1 MSNWYKCI
9 ALSIGSTFRT
19 LEQLIEQLRR
29 HTLLFGMLRAIL
41 PLLGLF
47 AAFGLHAQTPYRIP
61 VVVHVIHLD
70 GPENIS
76 DAQIRNGIEILTRN
90 YRKQNPDTVE
100 IVTSFQPIAADME
113 VEFELARLDPDGNC
127 TSGINRIRSAFTT
140 TGTHNVKSLIHWP
153 REKYLNIYIVRNA
166 AGLAG
171 HALMPFQADS
181 IPAKD
186 GIVVQGSY
194 FGNTGTS
201 NDLRSVVLSHELGHY
216 LNLYHIWG
224 GNNVPE
230 FYYLPVGQ
238 QDNCDIGDEVDDT
251 PETVGWSNC
260 NLNGTS
266 CDGELDNVQ
275 NFMDYAYCARMF
287 TEGQKQR
294 VHAALNSP
302 LAQRNNLWTGANL
315 SATGLGSAPVLCA
328 ADFNATRRTVC
339 TTETLQF
346 FDGSYHGA
354 TEWSWQLGGG
364 QSSTQQN
371 PGLSYSTSGIFDVT
385 LTASNGSDQVS
396 LTKTRFMRVLPA
408 TGQLLPYMEGFEAA
422 NDLTGTQLFE
432 ECEGSTCF
440 SVAEGPAATGVR
452 SMRLENGASGLR
464 YAVSTPR
471 LDMTQTPNPVL
482 RFRYAFAQ
490 RDTANTDQLLVRISR
505 DCGRTWL
512 VRRTLAGAELPTVS
526 GTVGGTFVPGDEDW
540 TEVLVSNIP
549 PGYQT
554 NNVLIQFEFFSGG
567 GHDLYI
573 DDINIVDVDALNVP
587 EQLSDAWSI
596 HPNPATE
603 SFYVEGHFTQ
613 QNVEL
618 FTLEG
623 RSLRSLG
630 RVRAGQAIP
639 VGDLPAGVYLVRISS
654 GSLFAMRRLVVTR

>member
-1 MSNWYKCI
+1 MSTRKPQLVVPAWRYTLFF
-9 ALSIGSTFRT
+9 AMLRT
-19 LEQLIEQLRR
+19 L
-29 HTLLFGMLRAIL
+29 L
-41 PLLGLF
+41 PVLGLI
-47 AAFGLHAQTPYRIP
+47 AALGLQAQAPYRIP

-90 YRKQNPDTVE
+90 YRKQNPDTVD
-100 IVTSFQPIAADME
+100 IVPTFQPIAADME

-127 TSGINRIRSAFTT
+127 TSGINRLRSGMTT

-153 REKYLNIYIVRNA
+153 RDKYLNIYIVRNA

-181 IPAKD
+181 IPEKD
-186 GIVVQGSY
+186 GIVMQGSY

-238 QDNCDIGDEVDDT
+238 QVNCDIGDEVDDT
-251 PETVGWSNC
+251 PDTIGWSNC

-302 LAQRNNLWTGANL
+302 IAQRNNLWTASNL
-315 SATGLGSAPVLCA
+315 DATGLGSAPELCA
-328 ADFNATRRTVC
+328 ADFSATRRTVC
-339 TTETLQF
+339 TTESLQF

-354 TEWSWQLGGG
+354 TQWTWQLGGG

-385 LTASNGSDQVS
+385 LTVSNGTDQVS
-396 LTKTRFMRVLPA
+396 LTKPRFMRVLPA
-408 TGQLLPYMEGFEAA
+408 TGQLLPYMEGFEGASELA
-422 NDLTGTQLFE
+422 NTALFE
-432 ECEGSTCF
+432 ECEGNTCF
-440 SVAEGPAATGVR
+440 SIAEGPAASGVK
-452 SMRLENGASGLR
+452 SMRLENNSTGLR
-464 YAVSTPR
+464 YTVSTPR

-490 RDTANTDQLLVRISR
+490 RDTTNTDRLLVRISR

-512 VRRTLAGAELPTVS
+512 VRRTLEGSELPTVD
-526 GTVGGTFVPGDEDW
+526 GTVSGPFVPGSEDW
-540 TEVLVSNIP
+540 AEVLVSNIP

-554 NNVLIQFEFFSGG
+554 NNVMIEFEFFSGG

-587 EQLSDAWSI
+587 DLLAEGWAI

-603 SFYVEGHFTQ
+603 SFRVEGHFSQ
-613 QNVEL
+613 QHVEL

-623 RSLRSLG
+623 RL
-630 RVRAGQAIP
+630 VRNVGLVTAGNSIA
-639 VGDLPAGVYLVRISS
+639 VNDLPSGVYLVRLSS
-654 GSLFAMRRLVVTR
+654 GASTAMRRLVVAR